1 MKKKLCA
8 ILLALCLPL
17 TLLTGCGGNGAADGF
32 LDTLKEAKNQKDY
45 QLELISAEDETW
57 ETGKKLTGTVS
68 RSNSQAD
75 LTLTAF
81 GKGDKTL
88 GTVKILVDGKDIYL
102 KLDDWIT
109 YLNQQFKDMTT
120 DSEDYADDIQTLQ
133 EVAQKLDGKYV
144 KLSVSEDTFT
154 LWEKSEG
161 ASGAFSKWYNGLGK
175 ALKNSVTEK
184 DGLYTLSLDAKGLET
199 VKVDWLT
206 QLTENQ
212 EAYCDLLSLL
222 LASVEDTLAMAGWN
236 SKDYLDNIWS
246 EYQEDLTALKE
257 NGIEKGAALE
267 MTAEKGKD
275 GVYALSAVE
284 QGETQRYLKATVTPL
299 AQVPEQWTAPKDW
312 QKESDLAEQLADLY
326 LSNQTVSAANNTT
339 QTEEE
344 IPAEFD
350 WDKRYQEEGDDT
362 RDYGTDLKL
371 SELKGYIHLKAM
383 KMDTEDNKKVTLPM
397 VPGAEYAEADN
408 GDNDLPYSVYQSAS
422 GWEGNVYDI
431 ELGRP
436 GAVGDLEGERGHL
449 CGHLPERVGVQDP
462 PKGHPGGVQREGHCL
477 RRRFC
482 LSGPGTELPGDL
494 DQCGHPGEG
503 QSVRGGVR
511 VLHLRRQRQQG
522 DSQRHGGAVPVLPAE
537 TAADG
542 EDRINKT

>member
-161 ASGAFSKWYNGLGK
+161 VSGAFSKWYNGLGK

-383 KMDTEDNKKVTLPM
+383 KMATEDDKKLTLPM
-397 VPGAEYAEADN
+397 VPGAEYAETDK
-408 GDNDLPYSVYQSAS
+408 GKDDLPYSVYQSAS

-431 ELGRP
+431 ELAGRKLTEILKESVDTYVDTYQTEWEYKILQKATKVVSNEK
-436 GAVGDLEGERGHL
+436 GTACVAGFAYQD
-449 CGHLPERVGVQDP
+449 PERNCQVTWISVVTQV
-462 PKGHPGGVQREGHCL
+462 KGSQYAVVYEYSIYADNA
-477 RRRFC
+477 
-482 LSGPGTELPGDL
+482 SGNMASAMEELCQYFQL
-494 DQCGHPGEG
+494 K
-503 QSVRGGVR
+503 
-511 VLHLRRQRQQG
+511 
-522 DSQRHGGAVPVLPAE
+522 LPLTVK
-537 TAADG
+537 TA
-542 EDRINKT
+542 

>member
-1 MKKKLCA
+1 MRKSILA
-8 ILLALCLPL
+8 LLLAFSMLATMLS
-17 TLLTGCGGNGAADGF
+17 GCGGNGAADGF

-68 RSNSQAD
+68 RSNSQAE

-161 ASGAFSKWYNGLGK
+161 ASGAFSEWYNGLGK

-212 EAYCDLLSLL
+212 EVYCDLLSLL

-299 AQVPEQWTAPKDW
+299 KQAPEQWTAPKDW

-371 SELKGYIHLKAM
+371 SELKGYTHLKAM
-383 KMDTEDNKKVTLPM
+383 KMATEDNKKVTLPM

-408 GDNDLPYSVYQSAS
+408 GDNGLPYSVYQSAS
-422 GWEGNVYDI
+422 GWEANVYDI
-431 ELGRP
+431 ELAGRTVKEILKESVDTYVDTYQNEWEYKILQKATQVASNEK
-436 GAVGDLEGERGHL
+436 GTACAAGFAYQD
-449 CGHLPERVGVQDP
+449 PERNCQVTWLSVVTQV
-462 PKGHPGGVQREGHCL
+462 KGSQYAVVYEYSIYADNA
-477 RRRFC
+477 
-482 LSGPGTELPGDL
+482 SGEIASAMAELCQYFQL
-494 DQCGHPGEG
+494 K
-503 QSVRGGVR
+503 
-511 VLHLRRQRQQG
+511 
-522 DSQRHGGAVPVLPAE
+522 LPLTVK
-537 TAADG
+537 TA
-542 EDRINKT
+542 

>member
-68 RSNSQAD
+68 GSNSQAD

-154 LWEKSEG
+154 LWEKSES

-175 ALKNSVTEK
+175 ALKSSVTEK

-257 NGIEKGAALE
+257 NGIEKEAALE
-267 MTAEKGKD
+267 MTAEKGQD

-299 AQVPEQWTAPKDW
+299 KQAPEQWTAPKDW

-371 SELKGYIHLKAM
+371 SELKGYTHLKAM
-383 KMDTEDNKKVTLPM
+383 KMATEDNKKVTLPM

-408 GDNDLPYSVYQSAS
+408 GDNDLPYSVYQSAG
-422 GWEGNVYDI
+422 GWEANVYDI
-431 ELGRP
+431 ELAGRTVKEILKESVDTYVDTYQNEWEYKILQKATQVASNEK
-436 GAVGDLEGERGHL
+436 GTACAAGFAYQD
-449 CGHLPERVGVQDP
+449 PERNCQVTWLSVVTQV
-462 PKGHPGGVQREGHCL
+462 KGSQYAVVYEYSIYADNA
-477 RRRFC
+477 
-482 LSGPGTELPGDL
+482 SGEIASAMAELCQYFQL
-494 DQCGHPGEG
+494 K
-503 QSVRGGVR
+503 
-511 VLHLRRQRQQG
+511 
-522 DSQRHGGAVPVLPAE
+522 LPLTVK
-537 TAADG
+537 TA
-542 EDRINKT
+542 

>member
-161 ASGAFSKWYNGLGK
+161 ASGAFSEWYNGLGK

-371 SELKGYIHLKAM
+371 SELKGYTHLKAM
-383 KMDTEDNKKVTLPM
+383 KMATEDNKKVTLPM

-431 ELGRP
+431 ELAGRELSEILKESVDTYVDTYQNEWEYKILQKATQVASNEK
-436 GAVGDLEGERGHL
+436 GTACAAGFAYQD
-449 CGHLPERVGVQDP
+449 PERNCQVTWISVVTQV
-462 PKGHPGGVQREGHCL
+462 KGSQYAVVYEYSIYADNA
-477 RRRFC
+477 
-482 LSGPGTELPGDL
+482 SGEIASAMEELCQYFQL
-494 DQCGHPGEG
+494 K
-503 QSVRGGVR
+503 
-511 VLHLRRQRQQG
+511 
-522 DSQRHGGAVPVLPAE
+522 LPLTVK
-537 TAADG
+537 TA
-542 EDRINKT
+542 

>member
-68 RSNSQAD
+68 RSNSQAE

-212 EAYCDLLSLL
+212 EVYCDLLSLL

-371 SELKGYIHLKAM
+371 SELKGYTHLKAM
-383 KMDTEDNKKVTLPM
+383 KMATEDNKKVTLPM

-422 GWEGNVYDI
+422 GWEANVYDI
-431 ELGRP
+431 ELAGRTVKEILKESVDTYVDTYQNEWEYKILQKATQVASNEK
-436 GAVGDLEGERGHL
+436 GTACAAGFAYQD
-449 CGHLPERVGVQDP
+449 PERNCQVTWLSVVTQV
-462 PKGHPGGVQREGHCL
+462 KGSQYAVVYEYSIYADNA
-477 RRRFC
+477 
-482 LSGPGTELPGDL
+482 SGEIASAMAELCQYFQL
-494 DQCGHPGEG
+494 K
-503 QSVRGGVR
+503 
-511 VLHLRRQRQQG
+511 
-522 DSQRHGGAVPVLPAE
+522 LPLTVK
-537 TAADG
+537 TA
-542 EDRINKT
+542 

>member
-246 EYQEDLTALKE
+246 EYQEDLTALKK

-383 KMDTEDNKKVTLPM
+383 KMATEDNKKVTLPM

-431 ELGRP
+431 ELAGRELSEILKESVDTYVDTYQNEWEYKILQKATQVASNEK
-436 GAVGDLEGERGHL
+436 GTACAASFAYQD
-449 CGHLPERVGVQDP
+449 PERNCQVTWISVVTQV
-462 PKGHPGGVQREGHCL
+462 KGSQYAVVYEYSIYADNA
-477 RRRFC
+477 
-482 LSGPGTELPGDL
+482 SGEIASAMEELCQYFQL
-494 DQCGHPGEG
+494 K
-503 QSVRGGVR
+503 
-511 VLHLRRQRQQG
+511 
-522 DSQRHGGAVPVLPAE
+522 LPLTVK
-537 TAADG
+537 TA
-542 EDRINKT
+542 

>member
-68 RSNSQAD
+68 GSNSQAD

-175 ALKNSVTEK
+175 ALKSSVTEK
-184 DGLYTLSLDAKGLET
+184 DGLYTLSLDAKSLET

-246 EYQEDLTALKE
+246 EYQDSLTALKE

-267 MTAEKGKD
+267 MTTEKGED

-383 KMDTEDNKKVTLPM
+383 KMATEDNKKVTLPM

-431 ELGRP
+431 ELAGRELSEILKESVDTYVDTYQNEWEYKILQKATQVASNEK
-436 GAVGDLEGERGHL
+436 GTACAAGFAYQD
-449 CGHLPERVGVQDP
+449 PERNCQVTWISVVTQV
-462 PKGHPGGVQREGHCL
+462 KGSQYAVVYEYSIYADNA
-477 RRRFC
+477 
-482 LSGPGTELPGDL
+482 SGEIASAMEELCQYFQL
-494 DQCGHPGEG
+494 K
-503 QSVRGGVR
+503 
-511 VLHLRRQRQQG
+511 
-522 DSQRHGGAVPVLPAE
+522 LPLTVK
-537 TAADG
+537 TA
-542 EDRINKT
+542 

>member
-88 GTVKILVDGKDIYL
+88 GTGKILVDGKDIYL
-102 KLDDWIT
+102 KLDEWIT
-109 YLNQQFKDMTT
+109 YLNQQFKDLTT

-350 WDKRYQEEGDDT
+350 WDKRYQEDGDDT

-371 SELKGYIHLKAM
+371 SELKGYTHLKAM
-383 KMDTEDNKKVTLPM
+383 KMATEDNKKVTLPM

-431 ELGRP
+431 ELAGRELSEILKESVDTYVDTYQNEWEYKILQKATQVASNEK
-436 GAVGDLEGERGHL
+436 GTACAAGFAYQD
-449 CGHLPERVGVQDP
+449 PERNCQVTWISVVTQV
-462 PKGHPGGVQREGHCL
+462 KGSQYAVVYEYSIYADNA
-477 RRRFC
+477 
-482 LSGPGTELPGDL
+482 SGEIASAMEELCQYFQL
-494 DQCGHPGEG
+494 K
-503 QSVRGGVR
+503 
-511 VLHLRRQRQQG
+511 
-522 DSQRHGGAVPVLPAE
+522 LPLTVK
-537 TAADG
+537 TA
-542 EDRINKT
+542 

>member
-222 LASVEDTLAMAGWN
+222 LASVEDTLEMAGWN

-383 KMDTEDNKKVTLPM
+383 KMATEDNKKVTLPM

-431 ELGRP
+431 ELAGRELSEILKESVDTYVDTYQNEWEYKILQKATQVASNEK
-436 GAVGDLEGERGHL
+436 GTACAAGFAYQD
-449 CGHLPERVGVQDP
+449 PERNCQVTWISVVTQV
-462 PKGHPGGVQREGHCL
+462 KGSQYAVVYEYSIYADNA
-477 RRRFC
+477 
-482 LSGPGTELPGDL
+482 SGEIASVMEELCQYFQL
-494 DQCGHPGEG
+494 K
-503 QSVRGGVR
+503 
-511 VLHLRRQRQQG
+511 
-522 DSQRHGGAVPVLPAE
+522 LPLTVK
-537 TAADG
+537 TA
-542 EDRINKT
+542 

>member
-68 RSNSQAD
+68 GSNSQAD

-88 GTVKILVDGKDIYL
+88 GTVKILVDGKDIYQ

-154 LWEKSEG
+154 LWEKSES

-175 ALKNSVTEK
+175 ALKSSVTEK

-257 NGIEKGAALE
+257 NGIEKEAALE
-267 MTAEKGKD
+267 MTAEKGQD

-299 AQVPEQWTAPKDW
+299 KQAPEQWTAPKDW

-371 SELKGYIHLKAM
+371 SQLKGYTHLKAM
-383 KMDTEDNKKVTLPM
+383 KMATEDNKKVTLPM

-408 GDNDLPYSVYQSAS
+408 GDNDLPYSVYQSAG
-422 GWEGNVYDI
+422 GWEANVYDI
-431 ELGRP
+431 ELAGRTVKEILKESVDTYVDTYQNEWEYKILQKATQVASNEK
-436 GAVGDLEGERGHL
+436 GTACAAGFAYQD
-449 CGHLPERVGVQDP
+449 PERNCQVTWLSVVTQV
-462 PKGHPGGVQREGHCL
+462 KGSQYAVVYEYSIYADNA
-477 RRRFC
+477 
-482 LSGPGTELPGDL
+482 SGEIASAMAELCQYFQL
-494 DQCGHPGEG
+494 K
-503 QSVRGGVR
+503 
-511 VLHLRRQRQQG
+511 
-522 DSQRHGGAVPVLPAE
+522 LPLTVK
-537 TAADG
+537 TA
-542 EDRINKT
+542 

>member
-144 KLSVSEDTFT
+144 KLSVSEDIFT

-383 KMDTEDNKKVTLPM
+383 KMATEDNKKVTLPM
-397 VPGAEYAEADN
+397 VPGAEYAETDK
-408 GDNDLPYSVYQSAS
+408 GKDDLPYSVYQSAS

-431 ELGRP
+431 ELAGRKLTEILKESVDTYVDTYQTEWEYKILQKATKVVSNEK
-436 GAVGDLEGERGHL
+436 GTACVAGFAYQD
-449 CGHLPERVGVQDP
+449 PERNCQVTWISVVTQV
-462 PKGHPGGVQREGHCL
+462 KGSQYAVVYEYSIYADNA
-477 RRRFC
+477 
-482 LSGPGTELPGDL
+482 SGNMASAMEELCQYFQL
-494 DQCGHPGEG
+494 K
-503 QSVRGGVR
+503 
-511 VLHLRRQRQQG
+511 
-522 DSQRHGGAVPVLPAE
+522 LPLTVK
-537 TAADG
+537 TA
-542 EDRINKT
+542 

>member
-68 RSNSQAD
+68 RSNSQAE

-175 ALKNSVTEK
+175 VLKNSVTEK

-299 AQVPEQWTAPKDW
+299 AQAPEQWTAPKDW

-371 SELKGYIHLKAM
+371 SELKGYTHLKAM
-383 KMDTEDNKKVTLPM
+383 KMATEDNKKVTLPM

-431 ELGRP
+431 ELAGRELSEILKESVDTYVDTYQNEWEYKILQKATQVASNEK
-436 GAVGDLEGERGHL
+436 GTACAAGFAYQD
-449 CGHLPERVGVQDP
+449 PERNCQVTWISVVTQV
-462 PKGHPGGVQREGHCL
+462 KGSQYAVVYEYSIYADNA
-477 RRRFC
+477 
-482 LSGPGTELPGDL
+482 SGEIASAMEELCQYFQL
-494 DQCGHPGEG
+494 K
-503 QSVRGGVR
+503 
-511 VLHLRRQRQQG
+511 
-522 DSQRHGGAVPVLPAE
+522 LPLTVK
-537 TAADG
+537 TA
-542 EDRINKT
+542 

>member
-161 ASGAFSKWYNGLGK
+161 ASGAFSKWYNGLG
-175 ALKNSVTEK
+175 
-184 DGLYTLSLDAKGLET
+184 LYTLSLDAKGLET

-267 MTAEKGKD
+267 MTAEKGED

-383 KMDTEDNKKVTLPM
+383 KMATEDNKKVTLPM

-431 ELGRP
+431 ELAGRELSEILKESVDTYVDTYQNEWEYKILQKATQVASNEK
-436 GAVGDLEGERGHL
+436 GTACAAGFAYQD
-449 CGHLPERVGVQDP
+449 PERNCQVTWISVVTQV
-462 PKGHPGGVQREGHCL
+462 KGSQYAVVYEYSIYADNAGGDMASAME
-477 RRRFC
+477 
-482 LSGPGTELPGDL
+482 ELCQYFQL
-494 DQCGHPGEG
+494 K
-503 QSVRGGVR
+503 
-511 VLHLRRQRQQG
+511 
-522 DSQRHGGAVPVLPAE
+522 LPLTVK
-537 TAADG
+537 TA
-542 EDRINKT
+542 

>member
-144 KLSVSEDTFT
+144 KLSVSEDIFT

-383 KMDTEDNKKVTLPM
+383 KMATEDNKKVTLPM

-431 ELGRP
+431 ELAGRELSEILKESVDTYVDTYQNEWEYKILQKATQVASNEK
-436 GAVGDLEGERGHL
+436 GTACAAGFAYQD
-449 CGHLPERVGVQDP
+449 PERNCQVTWISVVTQV
-462 PKGHPGGVQREGHCL
+462 KGSQYAVVYEYSIYADNA
-477 RRRFC
+477 
-482 LSGPGTELPGDL
+482 SGEIASAMEELCQYFQL
-494 DQCGHPGEG
+494 K
-503 QSVRGGVR
+503 
-511 VLHLRRQRQQG
+511 
-522 DSQRHGGAVPVLPAE
+522 LPLTVK
-537 TAADG
+537 TA
-542 EDRINKT
+542 

>member
-222 LASVEDTLAMAGWN
+222 LASVEDTLAMTGWN

-383 KMDTEDNKKVTLPM
+383 KMATEDNKKVTLPM

-431 ELGRP
+431 ELAGRELSEILKESVDTYVDTYQNEWEYKILQKATQVASNEK
-436 GAVGDLEGERGHL
+436 GTACAAGFAYQD
-449 CGHLPERVGVQDP
+449 PERNCQVTWISVVTQV
-462 PKGHPGGVQREGHCL
+462 KGSQYAVVYEYSIYADNA
-477 RRRFC
+477 
-482 LSGPGTELPGDL
+482 SGEIASAMEELCQYFQL
-494 DQCGHPGEG
+494 K
-503 QSVRGGVR
+503 
-511 VLHLRRQRQQG
+511 
-522 DSQRHGGAVPVLPAE
+522 LPLTVK
-537 TAADG
+537 TA
-542 EDRINKT
+542 

>member
-68 RSNSQAD
+68 GSNSQAD

-144 KLSVSEDTFT
+144 KLSVREDTFT
-154 LWEKSEG
+154 LWEKSES
-161 ASGAFSKWYNGLGK
+161 ASGAFSKWYNCLGK

-257 NGIEKGAALE
+257 NGIEKEAALE
-267 MTAEKGKD
+267 MTAEKGQD

-299 AQVPEQWTAPKDW
+299 KQAPEQWTAPKDW

-371 SELKGYIHLKAM
+371 SQLKGYTHLKAM
-383 KMDTEDNKKVTLPM
+383 KMATEDNKKVTLPM

-408 GDNDLPYSVYQSAS
+408 GDNDLPYSVYQSAG
-422 GWEGNVYDI
+422 GWEANVYDI
-431 ELGRP
+431 ELAGRTVKEILKESVDTYADTYQNEWEYKILQKATQVASNEK
-436 GAVGDLEGERGHL
+436 GTACAAGFAYQD
-449 CGHLPERVGVQDP
+449 PERNCQVTWLSVVTQV
-462 PKGHPGGVQREGHCL
+462 KGSQYAVVYEYSIYADNA
-477 RRRFC
+477 
-482 LSGPGTELPGDL
+482 SGEIASAMAELCQYFQL
-494 DQCGHPGEG
+494 K
-503 QSVRGGVR
+503 
-511 VLHLRRQRQQG
+511 
-522 DSQRHGGAVPVLPAE
+522 LPLTVK
-537 TAADG
+537 TA
-542 EDRINKT
+542 

>member
-431 ELGRP
+431 ELAGRELSEILKESVDTYVDTYQNEWEYKILQKATQVASNEK
-436 GAVGDLEGERGHL
+436 GTACAAGFAYQD
-449 CGHLPERVGVQDP
+449 PERNCQVTWISVVTQV
-462 PKGHPGGVQREGHCL
+462 KGSQYAVVYEYSIYADNA
-477 RRRFC
+477 
-482 LSGPGTELPGDL
+482 SGEIASAMEELCQYFQL
-494 DQCGHPGEG
+494 K
-503 QSVRGGVR
+503 
-511 VLHLRRQRQQG
+511 
-522 DSQRHGGAVPVLPAE
+522 LPLTVK
-537 TAADG
+537 TA
-542 EDRINKT
+542 

>member
-257 NGIEKGAALE
+257 NGIEQDAALE

-299 AQVPEQWTAPKDW
+299 KQAPEQWTAPKDW

-371 SELKGYIHLKAM
+371 SELKGYTHLKAM
-383 KMDTEDNKKVTLPM
+383 KMATEDNKKVTLPM

-408 GDNDLPYSVYQSAS
+408 GDNGLPYSVYQSAG
-422 GWEGNVYDI
+422 GWEANVYDI
-431 ELGRP
+431 ELAGRTVKEILKESVDTYVDTYQNEWEYKILQKATQVASNEK
-436 GAVGDLEGERGHL
+436 GTACAAGFAYQD
-449 CGHLPERVGVQDP
+449 PERNCQVTWISVVTQV
-462 PKGHPGGVQREGHCL
+462 KGSQYAVVYEYSIYADNASREIA
-477 RRRFC
+477 
-482 LSGPGTELPGDL
+482 SAMEELCQYFQL
-494 DQCGHPGEG
+494 K
-503 QSVRGGVR
+503 
-511 VLHLRRQRQQG
+511 
-522 DSQRHGGAVPVLPAE
+522 LPLTVK
-537 TAADG
+537 TA
-542 EDRINKT
+542 

>member
-383 KMDTEDNKKVTLPM
+383 KMATEDNKKVTLPM

-431 ELGRP
+431 ELAGRELSEILKESVDTYVDTYQNEWEYKILQKATQVASNEK
-436 GAVGDLEGERGHL
+436 GTACAAGFAYQD
-449 CGHLPERVGVQDP
+449 PERNCQVTWLSVVTQV
-462 PKGHPGGVQREGHCL
+462 KGSQYAVVYEYSIYADNAGGEIA
-477 RRRFC
+477 
-482 LSGPGTELPGDL
+482 SAMAELCQYFQL
-494 DQCGHPGEG
+494 K
-503 QSVRGGVR
+503 
-511 VLHLRRQRQQG
+511 
-522 DSQRHGGAVPVLPAE
+522 LPLTVK
-537 TAADG
+537 TA
-542 EDRINKT
+542 

>member
-133 EVAQKLDGKYV
+133 EVAQKLNGKYV

-257 NGIEKGAALE
+257 NGIEKEAALE
-267 MTAEKGKD
+267 MTAEKGQD

-299 AQVPEQWTAPKDW
+299 AQAPEQWTAPKDW

-371 SELKGYIHLKAM
+371 SELKGYTHLKAM
-383 KMDTEDNKKVTLPM
+383 KMATEDNKKVTLPM

-408 GDNDLPYSVYQSAS
+408 GDNGLPYSVYQSAS
-422 GWEGNVYDI
+422 GWEANVYDI
-431 ELGRP
+431 ELAGRTVKEILKESVDTYVDTYQNEWEYKILQKATQVASNEK
-436 GAVGDLEGERGHL
+436 GTACAAGFAYQD
-449 CGHLPERVGVQDP
+449 PERNCQVTWLSVVTQV
-462 PKGHPGGVQREGHCL
+462 KGSQYAVVYEYSIYADNA
-477 RRRFC
+477 
-482 LSGPGTELPGDL
+482 SGEIASAMAELCQYFQL
-494 DQCGHPGEG
+494 K
-503 QSVRGGVR
+503 
-511 VLHLRRQRQQG
+511 
-522 DSQRHGGAVPVLPAE
+522 LPLTVK
-537 TAADG
+537 TA
-542 EDRINKT
+542 

>member
-88 GTVKILVDGKDIYL
+88 GTGKILVDGKDIYL
-102 KLDDWIT
+102 KLDEWIT
-109 YLNQQFKDMTT
+109 YLNQQFKDLTT

-326 LSNQTVSAANNTT
+326 LSNQTVSAATNTT

-350 WDKRYQEEGDDT
+350 WDKRYQEDGDDT

-371 SELKGYIHLKAM
+371 SELKGYTHLKAM
-383 KMDTEDNKKVTLPM
+383 KMATEDNKKVTLPM

-431 ELGRP
+431 ELAGRELSEILKESVDTYVDTYQNEWEYKILQKATQVASNEK
-436 GAVGDLEGERGHL
+436 GTACAAGFAYQD
-449 CGHLPERVGVQDP
+449 PERNCQVTWISVVTQV
-462 PKGHPGGVQREGHCL
+462 KGSQYAVVYEYSIYADNA
-477 RRRFC
+477 
-482 LSGPGTELPGDL
+482 SGEIASAMEELCQYFQL
-494 DQCGHPGEG
+494 K
-503 QSVRGGVR
+503 
-511 VLHLRRQRQQG
+511 
-522 DSQRHGGAVPVLPAE
+522 LPLTVK
-537 TAADG
+537 TA
-542 EDRINKT
+542 

>member
-88 GTVKILVDGKDIYL
+88 GTVKILADGKDIYL

-133 EVAQKLDGKYV
+133 EVAQKLNGKYV

-246 EYQEDLTALKE
+246 EYQEDLTALKK

-383 KMDTEDNKKVTLPM
+383 KMATEDNKKVTLPM

-431 ELGRP
+431 ELAGRELSEILKESVDTYVDTYQNEWEYKILQKATQVASNEK
-436 GAVGDLEGERGHL
+436 GTACAAGFAYQD
-449 CGHLPERVGVQDP
+449 PERNCQVTWISVVTQV
-462 PKGHPGGVQREGHCL
+462 KGSQYAVVYEYSIYADNA
-477 RRRFC
+477 
-482 LSGPGTELPGDL
+482 SGEIASAMEELCQYFQL
-494 DQCGHPGEG
+494 K
-503 QSVRGGVR
+503 
-511 VLHLRRQRQQG
+511 
-522 DSQRHGGAVPVLPAE
+522 LPLTVK
-537 TAADG
+537 TA
-542 EDRINKT
+542 

>member
-32 LDTLKEAKNQKDY
+32 LDTLKESKNQKDY

-144 KLSVSEDTFT
+144 KLSVSEDIFT

-383 KMDTEDNKKVTLPM
+383 KMATEDDKKLTLPM
-397 VPGAEYAEADN
+397 VPGAEYAETDK
-408 GDNDLPYSVYQSAS
+408 GKDDLPYSVYQSAS

-431 ELGRP
+431 ELAGRKLTEILKESVDTYVDTYQTEWEYKILQKATKVVSNEK
-436 GAVGDLEGERGHL
+436 GTACVAGFAYQD
-449 CGHLPERVGVQDP
+449 PERNCQVTWISVVTQV
-462 PKGHPGGVQREGHCL
+462 KGSQYAVVYEYSIYADNA
-477 RRRFC
+477 
-482 LSGPGTELPGDL
+482 SGNMASAMEELCQYFQL
-494 DQCGHPGEG
+494 K
-503 QSVRGGVR
+503 
-511 VLHLRRQRQQG
+511 
-522 DSQRHGGAVPVLPAE
+522 LPLTVK
-537 TAADG
+537 TA
-542 EDRINKT
+542 

>member
-68 RSNSQAD
+68 RSNSQAE

-154 LWEKSEG
+154 MWEKSEG

-212 EAYCDLLSLL
+212 EAYCDLLSLM

-299 AQVPEQWTAPKDW
+299 AQAPEQWTAPKDW

-326 LSNQTVSAANNTT
+326 LSDQTVSAANNTT

-371 SELKGYIHLKAM
+371 SELKGYTHLKAM
-383 KMDTEDNKKVTLPM
+383 KMATEDNKKVTLPM

-408 GDNDLPYSVYQSAS
+408 GDNGLPYSVYQSAS
-422 GWEGNVYDI
+422 GWEANVYDI
-431 ELGRP
+431 ELAGRTVKEILKESVDTYVDTYQNEWEYKILQKATQVASNEK
-436 GAVGDLEGERGHL
+436 GTACAAGFAYQD
-449 CGHLPERVGVQDP
+449 PERNCQVTWLSVVTQV
-462 PKGHPGGVQREGHCL
+462 KGSQYAVVYEYSIYADNA
-477 RRRFC
+477 
-482 LSGPGTELPGDL
+482 SGEIASAMAELCQYFQL
-494 DQCGHPGEG
+494 K
-503 QSVRGGVR
+503 
-511 VLHLRRQRQQG
+511 
-522 DSQRHGGAVPVLPAE
+522 LPLTVK
-537 TAADG
+537 TA
-542 EDRINKT
+542 

>member
-199 VKVDWLT
+199 VKADWLT

-383 KMDTEDNKKVTLPM
+383 KMATEDNKKVTLPM

-431 ELGRP
+431 ELAGRELSEILKESVDTYVDTYQNEWEYKILQKATQVASNEK
-436 GAVGDLEGERGHL
+436 GTACAAGFAYQD
-449 CGHLPERVGVQDP
+449 PERNCQVTWISVVTQV
-462 PKGHPGGVQREGHCL
+462 KGSQYAVVYEYSIYADNASREIA
-477 RRRFC
+477 
-482 LSGPGTELPGDL
+482 SAMEELCQYFQL
-494 DQCGHPGEG
+494 K
-503 QSVRGGVR
+503 
-511 VLHLRRQRQQG
+511 
-522 DSQRHGGAVPVLPAE
+522 LPLTVK
-537 TAADG
+537 TA
-542 EDRINKT
+542 

>member
-68 RSNSQAD
+68 GSNSQAD

-175 ALKNSVTEK
+175 ALKSSVTEK

-257 NGIEKGAALE
+257 NGIEKEAALE
-267 MTAEKGKD
+267 MTAEKGQD
-275 GVYALSAVE
+275 GAYALSAVE

-299 AQVPEQWTAPKDW
+299 AQAPEQWTAPKDW

-371 SELKGYIHLKAM
+371 SELKGYTHLKAM
-383 KMDTEDNKKVTLPM
+383 KMATEDNKKVTLPM
-397 VPGAEYAEADN
+397 VPGAEYAEADK
-408 GDNDLPYSVYQSAS
+408 GDNGLPYSVYQSAS
-422 GWEGNVYDI
+422 GWEANVYDI
-431 ELGRP
+431 ELAGRTVKEILKESVDTYVDTYQNEWEYKILQKATQVASNEK
-436 GAVGDLEGERGHL
+436 GTACAAGFAYQD
-449 CGHLPERVGVQDP
+449 PERNCQVTWLSVVTQV
-462 PKGHPGGVQREGHCL
+462 KGSQYAVVYEYSIYADNAGGEIA
-477 RRRFC
+477 
-482 LSGPGTELPGDL
+482 SAMEELCQYFQL
-494 DQCGHPGEG
+494 K
-503 QSVRGGVR
+503 
-511 VLHLRRQRQQG
+511 
-522 DSQRHGGAVPVLPAE
+522 LPLTVK
-537 TAADG
+537 TA
-542 EDRINKT
+542 

>member
-383 KMDTEDNKKVTLPM
+383 KMATEDNKKVTLPM

-431 ELGRP
+431 ELAGRELSEILKESVDTYVDTYQNEWEYKILQKATQVASNEK
-436 GAVGDLEGERGHL
+436 GTACAASFAYQD
-449 CGHLPERVGVQDP
+449 PERNCQVTWISVVTQV
-462 PKGHPGGVQREGHCL
+462 KGSQYAVVYEYSIYADNA
-477 RRRFC
+477 
-482 LSGPGTELPGDL
+482 SGEIASAMEELCQYFQL
-494 DQCGHPGEG
+494 K
-503 QSVRGGVR
+503 
-511 VLHLRRQRQQG
+511 
-522 DSQRHGGAVPVLPAE
+522 LPLTVK
-537 TAADG
+537 TA
-542 EDRINKT
+542 

>member
-8 ILLALCLPL
+8 SLLALCLPL

-68 RSNSQAD
+68 GSNSQAD

-154 LWEKSEG
+154 LWEKSES

-257 NGIEKGAALE
+257 NGIEKEAALE
-267 MTAEKGKD
+267 MTAEKGQD

-299 AQVPEQWTAPKDW
+299 AQAPEQWTAPKDW

-371 SELKGYIHLKAM
+371 SELKGYTHLKAM
-383 KMDTEDNKKVTLPM
+383 KMATEDNKKVTLPM

-408 GDNDLPYSVYQSAS
+408 GDNGLPYSVYQSAS
-422 GWEGNVYDI
+422 GWEANVYDI
-431 ELGRP
+431 ELAGRTVKEILKESVDTYADTYQNEWEYKILQKATQVASNEK
-436 GAVGDLEGERGHL
+436 GTACAAGFAYQD
-449 CGHLPERVGVQDP
+449 PERNCQVTWLSVVTQV
-462 PKGHPGGVQREGHCL
+462 KGSQYAVVYEYSIYADNA
-477 RRRFC
+477 
-482 LSGPGTELPGDL
+482 SGEIASAMAELCQYFQL
-494 DQCGHPGEG
+494 K
-503 QSVRGGVR
+503 
-511 VLHLRRQRQQG
+511 
-522 DSQRHGGAVPVLPAE
+522 LPLTVK
-537 TAADG
+537 TA
-542 EDRINKT
+542 

>member
-68 RSNSQAD
+68 RSNSQAE

-109 YLNQQFKDMTT
+109 YLNQQFKNMTT

-161 ASGAFSKWYNGLGK
+161 ASGAFSEWYNGLGK

-212 EAYCDLLSLL
+212 EVYCDLLSLL

-383 KMDTEDNKKVTLPM
+383 KMATEDNKKVTLPM

-431 ELGRP
+431 ELAGRELSEILKESVDTYVDTYQNEWEYKILQKATQVASNEK
-436 GAVGDLEGERGHL
+436 GTACAAGFAYQD
-449 CGHLPERVGVQDP
+449 PERNCQVTWISVVTQV
-462 PKGHPGGVQREGHCL
+462 KGSQYAVVYEYSIYADNA
-477 RRRFC
+477 
-482 LSGPGTELPGDL
+482 SGEIASAMEELCQYFQL
-494 DQCGHPGEG
+494 K
-503 QSVRGGVR
+503 
-511 VLHLRRQRQQG
+511 
-522 DSQRHGGAVPVLPAE
+522 LPLTVK
-537 TAADG
+537 TA
-542 EDRINKT
+542 

>member
-161 ASGAFSKWYNGLGK
+161 ASGAFSEWYNGLGK

-212 EAYCDLLSLL
+212 EVYCDLLSLL

-383 KMDTEDNKKVTLPM
+383 KMATEDDKKLTLPM
-397 VPGAEYAEADN
+397 VPGAEYAETDK
-408 GDNDLPYSVYQSAS
+408 GKDDLPYSVYQSAS

-431 ELGRP
+431 ELAGRKLTEILKESVDTYVDTYQTEWEYQILQKATKVVSNEK
-436 GAVGDLEGERGHL
+436 GTACVAGFAY
-449 CGHLPERVGVQDP
+449 QDP
-462 PKGHPGGVQREGHCL
+462 DRDCQVTWLSVITQVKGSQYAVVYEYSVYADNAGGDMASAME
-477 RRRFC
+477 
-482 LSGPGTELPGDL
+482 ELCQYFQL
-494 DQCGHPGEG
+494 K
-503 QSVRGGVR
+503 
-511 VLHLRRQRQQG
+511 
-522 DSQRHGGAVPVLPAE
+522 LPLTVK
-537 TAADG
+537 TA
-542 EDRINKT
+542 

>member
-8 ILLALCLPL
+8 VLLALCLPL
-17 TLLTGCGGNGAADGF
+17 TLLTGCGSKSAADGF
-32 LDTLKEAKNQKDY
+32 LDTLREAKNQKDY
-45 QLELISAEDETW
+45 QVELTSAQDETW

-383 KMDTEDNKKVTLPM
+383 KMATEDNKKVTLPM

-431 ELGRP
+431 ELAGRELSEILKESVDTYVDTYQTEWEYQILQKATKVVSNEK
-436 GAVGDLEGERGHL
+436 GTACVAGFAY
-449 CGHLPERVGVQDP
+449 QDP
-462 PKGHPGGVQREGHCL
+462 DRDCQVTWLSVITQVKGSQYAVVYEYSIYADNAGGDMASAME
-477 RRRFC
+477 
-482 LSGPGTELPGDL
+482 ELCQYFQL
-494 DQCGHPGEG
+494 K
-503 QSVRGGVR
+503 
-511 VLHLRRQRQQG
+511 
-522 DSQRHGGAVPVLPAE
+522 LPLTVK
-537 TAADG
+537 TA
-542 EDRINKT
+542 

>member
-68 RSNSQAD
+68 GSNSQAD

-257 NGIEKGAALE
+257 NGIEKEAALE
-267 MTAEKGKD
+267 MTAEKGQD

-299 AQVPEQWTAPKDW
+299 KQAPEQWTAPKDW

-371 SELKGYIHLKAM
+371 SELKGYTHLKAM
-383 KMDTEDNKKVTLPM
+383 KMATEDNKKVTLPM

-408 GDNDLPYSVYQSAS
+408 GDNGLPYSVYQSAS
-422 GWEGNVYDI
+422 GWEANVYDI
-431 ELGRP
+431 ELAGRTVKEILKESVDTYVDTYQNEWEYKILQKATQVASNEK
-436 GAVGDLEGERGHL
+436 GTACAAGFAYQD
-449 CGHLPERVGVQDP
+449 PERDCQVTWLSVVTQV
-462 PKGHPGGVQREGHCL
+462 KGSQYAVVYEYSIYADNA
-477 RRRFC
+477 
-482 LSGPGTELPGDL
+482 SGEIASAMAELCQYFQL
-494 DQCGHPGEG
+494 K
-503 QSVRGGVR
+503 
-511 VLHLRRQRQQG
+511 
-522 DSQRHGGAVPVLPAE
+522 LPLTVK
-537 TAADG
+537 TA
-542 EDRINKT
+542 

>member
-68 RSNSQAD
+68 GSNSQAD

-144 KLSVSEDTFT
+144 KLSVNEDTFT

-175 ALKNSVTEK
+175 ALKSSVTEK

-257 NGIEKGAALE
+257 NGIEKNAALE
-267 MTAEKGKD
+267 MTAEKGQD

-299 AQVPEQWTAPKDW
+299 AQAPEQWTAPKDW

-371 SELKGYIHLKAM
+371 SELKGYTHLKAM
-383 KMDTEDNKKVTLPM
+383 KMATEDNKKVTLPM

-422 GWEGNVYDI
+422 GWEANVYDI
-431 ELGRP
+431 ELAGRTVKEILKESVDTYVDTYQNEWEYKILQKATQVASNEK
-436 GAVGDLEGERGHL
+436 GTACAAGFAYQD
-449 CGHLPERVGVQDP
+449 PERNCQVTWLSVVTQV
-462 PKGHPGGVQREGHCL
+462 KGSQYAVVYEYSIYADNA
-477 RRRFC
+477 
-482 LSGPGTELPGDL
+482 SGEIASAMAELCQYFQL
-494 DQCGHPGEG
+494 K
-503 QSVRGGVR
+503 
-511 VLHLRRQRQQG
+511 
-522 DSQRHGGAVPVLPAE
+522 LPLTVK
-537 TAADG
+537 TA
-542 EDRINKT
+542 